1 MSVSVCQGTKE
12 ASPLITVRLN
22 GHFRCEASNII
33 DVVDAVL
40 RLIETKTQRNTY
52 VCVYVTYVN
61 ITLLII

>member
-33 DVVDAVL
+33 DVVDAQYICVRICNICEYNIAYHL
-40 RLIETKTQRNTY
+40 KFNV
-52 VCVYVTYVN
+52 VCMN
-61 ITLLII
+61 M